1 MGEDGEFRT
10 EYWKVQESAS
20 PQLAHRG
27 PSARGRHRVIVGLK
41 PTGSH
46 RDQRGRRDDLLRL
59 DVVDFNVFSALQ
71 ARQVDLVVESV
82 RSLERTNVLQLQ
94 NTMMMLRSPVEET
107 KEVGLRHD

>member
-1 MGEDGEFRT
+1 MQVRNLLIEVLRPEVGI
-10 EYWKVQESAS
+10 
-20 PQLAHRG
+20 
-27 PSARGRHRVIVGLK
+27 VIAGQK

-71 ARQVDLVVESV
+71 ARQVDLVVEVFEVSI
-82 RSLERTNVLQLQ
+82 ERIVLQLQ

-107 KEVGLRHD
+107 TEVGLRHG

>member
-1 MGEDGEFRT
+1 MRT
-10 EYWKVQESAS
+10 VSSAPSTGKCKKVQVRNLLIEVLR
-20 PQLAHRG
+20 PEVG
-27 PSARGRHRVIVGLK
+27 IVIVGLK

-71 ARQVDLVVESV
+71 ARQVDLVVEVFEVSN
-82 RSLERTNVLQLQ
+82 ERIVLQLQ

>member
-1 MGEDGEFRT
+1 MASVAT
-10 EYWKVQESAS
+10 QILTSAFQ
-20 PQLAHRG
+20 P
-27 PSARGRHRVIVGLK
+27 AR
-41 PTGSH
+41 SH

-71 ARQVDLVVESV
+71 ARQVDLVVEVFEVSN
-82 RSLERTNVLQLQ
+82 ERIVLQLQ